1 MDDLIGD
8 EADEVADQ
16 AEVQKAYRQ
25 VHQNQ
30 DQDINPEQL
39 EQYIKDRFES
49 RQEYA
54 GGDFN
59 EQAGTATPPHLASV
73 TVQVF
78 DRASKATALL
88 HLPSF
93 NERPD
98 LFDHF
103 PGQCSCQEQS
113 TTGQGNVHWLVF
125 CR

>member
-1 MDDLIGD
+1 MGAPASDLLLNVNQDEVDDLIGD

-25 VHQNQ
+25 VHQDQ

-59 EQAGTATPPHLASV
+59 EQAGKYK
-73 TVQVF
+73 QV
-78 DRASKATALL
+78 
-88 HLPSF
+88 
-93 NERPD
+93 
-98 LFDHF
+98 
-103 PGQCSCQEQS
+103 
-113 TTGQGNVHWLVF
+113 
-125 CR
+125 